1 VNKKIAQISI
11 ALLALSF
18 TAHIFAEQP
27 QTEKSSICPSLKDAT
42 ILIIRHAEK
51 PDNGDELSP
60 AGVQRADSY
69 AQYFQDF
76 RVDARSLKL
85 DHLFATADSKSS
97 RRSRL
102 TLEPL
107 ARTLGLNVDCRFKN
121 KNARELA
128 DEIQSHDHG
137 KAILICWH
145 HGQIPEVVR
154 DLGADPAR
162 LLPGGKWPDNQFAW
176 VLELRYDHQGRLIP
190 AETRRVNESLMPGDP
205 K

>member
-1 VNKKIAQISI
+1 MNKRIAPISI
-11 ALLALSF
+11 ALLASMLS
-18 TAHIFAEQP
+18 APVFAGQS
-27 QTEKSSICPSLKDAT
+27 QTEKSSGCPSLTDAT

-51 PDNGDELSP
+51 PGSGDELSP

-69 AQYFQDF
+69 AQYFQNF
-76 RVDARSLKL
+76 RVDTKPLKL
-85 DHLFATADSKSS
+85 DHLFATADSKGSH
-97 RRSRL
+97 RPRL

-107 ARTLGLNVDCRFKN
+107 AKTLGLKVDCRFKN
-121 KNARELA
+121 KNARDLA

-145 HGQIPEVVR
+145 HGQIPEVVSA
-154 DLGADPAR
+154 LGADPGK

-176 VLELRYDHQGRLIP
+176 VLELRYDHDGRLISG
-190 AETRRVNESLMPGDP
+190 ESRRVNENLMPGDP

>member
-1 VNKKIAQISI
+1 MNKKIAPISI
-11 ALLALSF
+11 ALLTLSF
-18 TAHIFAEQP
+18 ATSILAGQP
-27 QTEKSSICPSLKDAT
+27 QTEKSSVCPSLRDAT

-51 PDNGDELSP
+51 PDSGDELSP
-60 AGVQRADSY
+60 VGVQRADSY
-69 AQYFQDF
+69 AQYFQNF
-76 RVDARSLKL
+76 RVDARPLKL
-85 DHLFATADSKSS
+85 DHLFATADSKGSH
-97 RRSRL
+97 RPRL

-107 ARTLGLNVDCRFKN
+107 AKTLGLKVDCRFKN

-128 DEIQSHDHG
+128 DEIQSHYYG

-154 DLGADPAR
+154 DLGADPAK
-162 LLPGGKWPDNQFAW
+162 LLPDAKWPDNQFAW

-190 AETRRVNESLMPGDP
+190 AETRRVNENLMPGDA